1 MDSLI
6 RQFFD
11 AIGNWS
17 EKTDFPEDNL
27 RLYILDRVGPRVDW
41 SDVEMELATIQD
53 RVEELVHSVGINE
66 KFLIIALI
74 QAIDKVFVLQ
84 LADLAQGESASE
96 VRRVREVRKKWLEEA
111 SEQERQSLS
120 FQRKM
125 KLLDDFERRVMPS
138 PEKIGHREFLLTAWR
153 EIMAPILALDT
164 QPDMPH
170 MPRAFP

>member
-1 MDSLI
+1 MGTLS

-11 AIGNWS
+11 ALQQWS
-17 EKTDFPEDNL
+17 EKTGFPEDDL
-27 RLYILDRVGPRVDW
+27 RLYILDRVGPGSDW
-41 SDVEMELATIQD
+41 SDVEMELATIEN
-53 RVEELVHSVGINE
+53 RVEELVHNVGISE
-66 KFLIIALI
+66 KFLIVALI

-84 LADLAQGESASE
+84 LADLAQGENASE

-111 SEQERQSLS
+111 SEQERQSPS

-125 KLLDDFERRVMPS
+125 KLLDDFERRVTPS
-138 PEKIGHREFLLTAWR
+138 PEKIHDRESLLATWR

-164 QPDMPH
+164 QPDLPN